1 MRPMSRLVF
10 AVILGLGGLA
20 CAGRDALVEDPDL
33 RQLQAA
39 SVQEAPII
47 EPDEV
52 IETPDVGLELI
63 GKEDDTPKGPTQRVE
78 IEDEASPHDQV
89 VVPPKR
95 TKSGSFM
102 SGVKMNPNK

>member
-1 MRPMSRLVF
+1 MGPMSRCAF
-10 AVILGLGGLA
+10 TVIVGLGGLA
-20 CAGRDALVEDPDL
+20 CAGRDAPVEDPDL
-33 RQLQAA
+33 QPLQAA
-39 SVQEAPII
+39 SVQDAPVV

-52 IETPDVGLELI
+52 IEPPDVGLEHI
-63 GKEDDTPKGPTQRVE
+63 GNDDAPKGPTQKVE

>member
-1 MRPMSRLVF
+1 MGPMSRAAFTVM
-10 AVILGLGGLA
+10 LGLGGLA
-20 CAGRDALVEDPDL
+20 CAGRDAVVEDPDL
-33 RQLQAA
+33 APLEAEA
-39 SVQEAPII
+39 VQEEPLV

-52 IETPDVGLELI
+52 IEPPDVGLELI
-63 GKEDDTPKGPTQRVE
+63 DKEPEPTGPTQRVV